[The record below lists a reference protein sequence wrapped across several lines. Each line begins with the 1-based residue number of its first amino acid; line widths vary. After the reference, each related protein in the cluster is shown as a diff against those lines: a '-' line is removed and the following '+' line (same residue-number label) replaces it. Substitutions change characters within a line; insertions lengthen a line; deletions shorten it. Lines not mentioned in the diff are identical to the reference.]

1 MCKATVRSLFELA
14 VVSVIGIFPSWNNHH
29 VMMMVI
35 VYFIIHTC
43 NIYHIYI
50 YVDSSQSA
58 GLLVQALG
66 TSSL

>member
-50 YVDSSQSA
+50 CRQ
-58 GLLVQALG
+58 
-66 TSSL
+66 